1 MEDWLSRLLEPTPA
15 EPEGE
20 LVTDIDEL
28 MTRMT
33 LEEKCSQLGC
43 MWFSGLLVNGELALD
58 RLALAAADGI
68 GQVGRIAIESGSG
81 PERVA
86 ELGNQVQRY
95 FVEDTRLGIPAV
107 IHEES
112 TGGFCARQAT
122 QFPQGINLAATWDP
136 ALVEQV
142 AEVIGRQLRAVG
154 ARLTLAPVLDI
165 ARDARWGRL
174 EETYGEDPEL
184 ASRMGVSYVRGVQTQ
199 GVIATAKHF
208 LGYGAPEG
216 GFNWGWS
223 SMGPRHLR
231 DVIAAPFRAVI
242 NEANVGAVMPS
253 YNEIDGLP
261 LHGSPE
267 LLTDLL
273 RVELGFTG
281 VTVADYFGVSSL
293 EDFHHCASDEADAA
307 RRALLAGLDMELPSY
322 WCYRHLPALVNAG
335 TVPVE
340 ALDGS
345 CRRVLA
351 QKQELGLFDQP
362 YVEASSAAALFD
374 TLEDRA
380 LARRA
385 ASASVVLLTND
396 GVLPLGAGA
405 RVAVLGA
412 SADDPRLLLGDYHF
426 PAHLELQQQ
435 EAALSPVGNE
445 FRQLPPQNPTP
456 TPLEALRQ
464 RVEIVDEVE
473 SAEAAI
479 IFVGGRSGLTSA
491 DTSGEF
497 RDTADLRLAPEQLTL
512 ISETAAQ
519 GVPVVVVV
527 IGGRAH
533 SLSDVAPLAN
543 ALVFA
548 GLPGE
553 EGGNGLA
560 DVLCGDVDASGRLP
574 VTLLHTVGQVGVH
587 SGAHHGGGR
596 SMIMDDYVETPAT
609 PLFPFGHGLSYTTW
623 ERRDL
628 AVRAATTSDD
638 VEVGVTLTNTG
649 ARAGTD
655 VVQVF
660 FRDEVAS
667 VGLPATRLLAFQ
679 RVECGAGA
687 STRLTF
693 HVPVG
698 RLGFTGADLHYRV
711 EPGEFTF
718 IVGDLS
724 TTVAVTGEIT
734 FPDRNVLPPV
744 NCTD

>member
-1 MEDWLSRLLEPTPA
+1 
-15 EPEGE
+15 
-20 LVTDIDEL
+20 VTDIDAL

-33 LEEKCSQLGC
+33 LEEKCAQLGC
-43 MWFSGLLVNGELALD
+43 MWFSGLLVNGELARD
-58 RLALAAADGI
+58 RLALAAAEGI
-68 GQVGRIAIESGSG
+68 GQVGRIAIEAGAG

-95 FVEDTRLGIPAV
+95 FVEETRLGIPAV

-112 TGGFCARQAT
+112 TGGFCARGAT

-136 ALVEQV
+136 ALVEQI
-142 AEVIGRQLRAVG
+142 ANTIGRQLRAVG

-184 ASRMGVSYVRGVQTQ
+184 ASRMGVAYVRGVQAQ
-199 GVIATAKHF
+199 GVVATAKHF

-231 DVIAAPFRAVI
+231 DVVAAPFRAVI
-242 NEANVGAVMPS
+242 NEAGVGAVMPS

-267 LLTDLL
+267 LLTELL
-273 RVELGFTG
+273 RMELGFTG

-293 EDFHHCASDEADAA
+293 EDFHHCATDEADAA

-340 ALDGS
+340 AVDAS

-351 QKQELGLFDQP
+351 QKVELGLFEQP

-374 TLEDRA
+374 TPDDRA
-380 LARRA
+380 LARKA

-396 GVLPLGAGA
+396 GVLPLRANA
-405 RVAVLGA
+405 RVAVLGP

-435 EAALSPVGNE
+435 EAALSPVGSE
-445 FRQLPPQNPTP
+445 FRELPPQNPTP
-456 TPLEALRQ
+456 TPLDALRP
-464 RVEIVDEVE
+464 RVEVVDDVSDADTAIV
-473 SAEAAI
+473 
-479 IFVGGRSGLTSA
+479 FVGGRSGLTRA

-497 RDTADLRLAPEQLTL
+497 RDAADLRLAPEQLAL
-512 ISETAAQ
+512 ISETAAH
-519 GVPVVVVV
+519 GVPVIVVV

-533 SLSDVAPLAN
+533 SLSEVAALAN
-543 ALVFA
+543 ALVLA
-548 GLPGE
+548 WLPGE

-560 DVLCGDVDASGRLP
+560 DVLSGDVDASGRLP
-574 VTLLHTVGQVGVH
+574 VTLLQTVGQIGVH
-587 SGAHHGGGR
+587 SGAHRGGGR
-596 SMIMDDYVETPAT
+596 SMIMDDYVDTPAA
-609 PLFPFGHGLSYTTW
+609 PLFPFGHGLSYTSW
-623 ERRDL
+623 ERSDL
-628 AVRAATTSDD
+628 AVKATTTHDD
-638 VEVGVTLTNTG
+638 VEIGVTLANTG

-655 VVQVF
+655 VVQVL

-667 VGLPATRLLAFQ
+667 VGLPSTRLLAFQ
-679 RVECGAGA
+679 RVELAPGA

-693 HVPVG
+693 QVPVG
-698 RLGFTGADLHYRV
+698 RLGFTGADLRYRV
-711 EPGEFTF
+711 EPGEFSF
-718 IVGDLS
+718 FVGDLS
-724 TTVAVTGEIT
+724 KTVAVTGEVA
-734 FPDRNVLPPV
+734 FPDRNALPPV
-744 NCTD
+744 DCT